1 MEYRPTVS
9 VNVETGRKDGAN
21 VLPEDAVQGLGTSA
35 PWVGVVRDGRLVRQD
50 VTVGLR
56 AVGFVEILSGVE
68 AGDAVVL
75 SAAADDVGGR
85 VRVATASGG

>member
-1 MEYRPTVS
+1 
-9 VNVETGRKDGAN
+9 
-21 VLPEDAVQGLGTSA
+21 
-35 PWVGVVRDGRLVRQD
+35 VGVVRDDRLVRLD

-68 AGDAVVL
+68 AGDAVVV

-85 VRVATASGG
+85 VRTVPADGG